1 MGALRR
7 IKTKRRTRYYN
18 PQVVYYILEIYE
30 SILTRVIFAGITIR
44 SELISNPPNTSRS
57 TKPPRTPRIYQD
69 SESITALS
77 AQNGL
82 RVNITWLPTRRVK
95 TINEGQ

>member
-7 IKTKRRTRYYN
+7 IKTKRRT
-18 PQVVYYILEIYE
+18 
-30 SILTRVIFAGITIR
+30 R

-82 RVNITWLPTRRVK
+82 RVNITWLPTRRKVAEAAVGLG
-95 TINEGQ
+95 TDNGLRSEGTVVDMEE

>member
-18 PQVVYYILEIYE
+18 PQVFYILEIYE